1 MRANRSGLTM
11 IEVLIALSILGVV
24 VAVIS
29 TATLSSVRNNATSG
43 GRTQATQVLNYLGRL
58 VAGGDEVL
66 FQKDGLTWD
75 YGELGSHFRELATES
90 GRADPA
96 LYRATVEVTSL
107 ATLHSVEM
115 PMYTVSVCWIAP
127 QDETCVVAQTI
138 GPDVDTTEETP
149 GPLPGIG

>member
-1 MRANRSGLTM
+1 MNTNRVGLTLV
-11 IEVLIALSILGVV
+11 EVLIALSILGVV

-58 VAGGDEVL
+58 VAGGDEIL
-66 FQKDGLTWD
+66 FQKEGLSWD
-75 YGELGSHFRELATES
+75 YGELGGHFLELATES
-90 GRADPA
+90 GRAEPA
-96 LYRATVEVTSL
+96 LYRATVQVTSL

-115 PMYTVSVCWIAP
+115 PMYTVHVCWMAP
-127 QDETCVVAQTI
+127 PGETCVTAQTI
-138 GPDVDTTEETP
+138 GPDVDTTEAVP